1 MRKKIFNGISTL
13 VLLTVVMIGS
23 FQCTPEKTSKAHYN
37 ADGVQTE
44 FLNRGVVAFTRA
56 DSSIYIGWRLL
67 EDDPADIAFN
77 VYRKLIGAV
86 PDNDYVKVNREP
98 ITSSTNYVDKGSDYF
113 YLEGN
118 TPKIHEAHMYKVTQI
133 VNGREEEVPGGETYV
148 FFSLGDKNY
157 RSILLEDVHKGV
169 QEIGIGDL
177 DGDGAYD
184 FVVLRDAL
192 VGVDPGTCETCWSRS
207 RDTYQLEAYSS
218 EGKFLWRYDMGWAIE
233 TGGWLAPFMV
243 YDLDGDGKAEVYTKA
258 GEGDPRSPD
267 GRVLTGPEYLVK
279 IDGMTGKIVQKR
291 DWIPRNIEKQRSY
304 DWTSRNFLGIA
315 YLDGKKPS
323 LIMQRGNY
331 GLIKIEALDKNLN
344 REWYFES
351 SGENEK
357 YWGNGGHNIRVA
369 DIDEDGK
376 DELVPGPFAI
386 DHDGKGLWCLGL
398 FHNDGS
404 EVTDI
409 DPERPGLEIF
419 YNIETGIPRNG
430 LCLVDAATG
439 EYIMEYDKQTWHIH
453 GQATI
458 GDWDPAHPGMECY
471 ARPEKDV
478 DPTHPFLFSA
488 KGERLSDSFFIPGIL
503 VYWDDDDYKEFLGGG
518 KVFKFGGDT
527 LSRGIQGS
535 YGDYII
541 DLFGDWREEIIT
553 RFPGEIRIY
562 SSTLPASNKKVTLMQ
577 DHQYRM
583 HVASFSA
590 GYITPPQMGLQK
602 NSLRKYTNK

>member
-1 MRKKIFNGISTL
+1 M
-13 VLLTVVMIGS
+13 
-23 FQCTPEKTSKAHYN
+23 PEKTSKVCYN

-86 PDNDYVKVNREP
+86 PDNDYVKVNSDP

-118 TPKIHEAHMYKVTQI
+118 TPKVHEAHMYKVTKI
-133 VNGREEEVPGGETYV
+133 VNGKEEDVPGGETYV

-157 RSILLEDVHKGV
+157 RSILLEDVHKGIAK
-169 QEIGIGDL
+169 IGIGDL

-184 FVVLRDAL
+184 FVVLRSAL
-192 VGVDPGTCETCWSRS
+192 VGVDPGTCAECWSRS

-233 TGGWLAPFMV
+233 TGVWLAPFMV

-279 IDGMTGKIVQKR
+279 IDGLTGKIVKKR
-291 DWIPRNIEKQRSY
+291 DWIPRNIERARSY
-304 DWTSRNFLGIA
+304 DWTSRNFLGLA

-344 REWYFES
+344 TEWSFES

-398 FHNDGS
+398 NHNDGS

-430 LCLVDAATG
+430 VCLVDAATG

-453 GQATI
+453 GHATI
-458 GDWDPAHPGMECY
+458 GDWDPAHPGMECW
-471 ARPEKDV
+471 AGPDRDV
-478 DPTHPFLFSA
+478 DPTHPFLFSS
-488 KGERLSDSFFIPGIL
+488 KGERLSDSFFIPGTPL
-503 VYWDDDDYKEFLGGG
+503 YWDDDDYKELVGGG
-518 KVFKFGGDT
+518 KVFKFGGAT
-527 LSRGIQGS
+527 LSEGIPG
-535 YGDYII
+535 GYIA
-541 DLFGDWREEIIT
+541 DLFGDWREEIIAT
-553 RFPGEIRIY
+553 YPGEIRIY

-583 HVASFSA
+583 HVASFSV
-590 GYITPPQMGLQK
+590 GYVTPPQMGLQK